1 MPAKAKPKK
10 KEPSWD
16 QIGQLIGKKME
27 KEFKKEKYDKPWQK
41 HWMFHRRSEGGGF
54 GRLIFIIGVLFAMD
68 SLGMLLNVPIWA
80 LVLIVLGFAMM
91 RL

>member
-1 MPAKAKPKK
+1 MPAKAKSKK

-16 QIGQLIGKKME
+16 QIGEMIGKKME
-27 KEFKKEKYDKPWQK
+27 KTFKKEKCGPPWQK
-41 HWMFHRRSEGGGF
+41 HWMFYQHREGGGF

-68 SLGMLLNVPIWA
+68 SLGMLANVPVWT
-80 LVLIVLGFAMM
+80 LVLIALGFAMM